1 MGLDWKAGPLV
12 DHHNPREENQAL
24 ADLGE
29 SFSTIF
35 RWLVVLTILKNMS
48 SSMGRIIPYMKWKIK
63 VMFETT
69 NQSGTTPIVQPYEKL
84 QQPRSHLWTIG
95 RRACVGVRWR
105 ATACVDLADLA
116 DFNCDVW
123 RFCHQHMPWFNC
135 RWQVVASICHQH
147 ICFIGIVDDKH
158 WSI

>member
-35 RWLVVLTILKNMS
+35 SLLVVLTILKNMKVNGKDYPIYE
-48 SSMGRIIPYMKWKIK
+48 MENKIY
-63 VMFETT
+63 VW
-69 NQSGTTPIVQPYEKL
+69 NHQPVRYHTHSPTIL
-84 QQPRSHLWTIG
+84 NFNNPDLIHGPIG

-105 ATACVDLADLA
+105 ATACVQSR
-116 DFNCDVW
+116 FGSCDVW
-123 RFCHQHMPWFNC
+123 RFCHQHMRWFNC
-135 RWQVVASICHQH
+135 RWPVFASICHQH